1 MNERSRL
8 RDRNMTSTS
17 LWPLLFLFWFSLV
30 VVVVCRFF
38 FVVVFWRDRMKRGLQ
53 LHCLVVVVSFSVIIC
68 QRRGTDYEKLKRVVA
83 GKERG
88 AMDIY
93 LGLITL

>member
-17 LWPLLFLFWFSLV
+17 LWPLLFLFWFSLI

-38 FVVVFWRDRMKRGLQ
+38 FVVFWRDRMKRGLQ

>member
-1 MNERSRL
+1 
-8 RDRNMTSTS
+8 
-17 LWPLLFLFWFSLV
+17 
-30 VVVVCRFF
+30 
-38 FVVVFWRDRMKRGLQ
+38 MKRGLQ